1 MKLVNVLIGLYGLYI
16 FIKIVLEIREVF
28 YIKKVFPE
36 IVSFMDVEDY
46 KNAAFYAIYKHT
58 LNIFNALISMFLVV
72 LWMSGGLFIIN
83 FLLYKGTMLSELEIL
98 LMFFA
103 INYVL
108 TLPINIW
115 EKQID
120 KKFGFNVAP
129 WKLFF
134 VDEIKKII
142 LFLVLGGAFFAG
154 LIYFIEHFKNWW
166 IIGFI
171 FTFTMVIL
179 INILYPIFASM
190 FNKFEPLKDEEL
202 KNDIE
207 KLMGKVGFKSNG
219 IFVMDASKRDTR
231 LNAYFAGLGKSKRVV
246 LFDTLLKKL
255 NKNEIL
261 AVLGHELGHFKHKD
275 ILKNIA
281 VVGVMLFIVF
291 AIFGNLPDSLFKE
304 LHIPKTGV
312 NIIILA
318 LLFMDMIMFIFQPFV
333 NLISRHNEFEADEMG
348 SELVSSKALASA
360 LKKLVNENK
369 HFPHVS
375 RLYSFIY
382 YSHPPILERLEKLEK
397 VKNESTDNRNK

>member
-1 MKLVNVLIGLYGLYI
+1 LANVLIGLYGLYV
-16 FIKIVLEIREVF
+16 FIRIVLEIREVF

-83 FLLYKGTMLSELEIL
+83 FLLYKGTLLSELEIL
-98 LMFFA
+98 FVFFA
-103 INYVL
+103 INYIL

-134 VDEIKKII
+134 VDEIKKIV
-142 LFLVLGGAFFAG
+142 LFLILGGAFFAG

-166 IIGFI
+166 IIGFV
-171 FTFTMVIL
+171 FTFTVVIL
-179 INILYPIFASM
+179 INILYPFFASM

-202 KNDIE
+202 KNYIQNLTE
-207 KLMGKVGFKSNG
+207 KVGFKANG
-219 IFVMDASKRDTR
+219 IFVMDASRRDTR

-281 VVGVMLFIVF
+281 VVGVMLFIIF

-304 LHIPKTGV
+304 LHIPKNGV

-318 LLFMDMIMFIFQPFV
+318 LLFMDMIMFVFQPFV
-333 NLISRHNEFEADEMG
+333 NLISRHNEFGADEMG
-348 SELVSSKALASA
+348 SELVSKKDLASA
-360 LKKLVNENK
+360 LKKLVSENR

-397 VKNESTDNRNK
+397 DKKN